1 MDVNPLLHC
10 SDAKEGETE
19 IYTHEG
25 MRITIV
31 MKKWKQKSFWTRRF
45 ENTSLINILFR
56 FYASTEASLSNFILN
71 VRFVGLNDTQY
82 STPKYIVVST
92 RPLSATAI
100 SPSEPATQQLVVG
113 TAVRPF
119 P

>member
-1 MDVNPLLHC
+1 MGVNPLVHS
-10 SDAKEGETE
+10 SDAREGETE
-19 IYTHEG
+19 IYTNEG

-31 MKKWKQKSFWTRRF
+31 MKKWERKLFRTRRF
-45 ENTSLINILFR
+45 EDTSLINILFR
-56 FYASTEASLSNFILN
+56 FYASTETSLSNFILN
-71 VRFVGLNDTQY
+71 VWLVGLNDAQY

-100 SPSEPATQQLVVG
+100 SPSEPATQQLVVR
-113 TAVRPF
+113 AAMRPF

>member
-19 IYTHEG
+19 IYTNEG

-56 FYASTEASLSNFILN
+56 FYASTESSLSTSFLT
-71 VRFVGLNDTQY
+71 FD
-82 STPKYIVVST
+82 
-92 RPLSATAI
+92 LS
-100 SPSEPATQQLVVG
+100 V
-113 TAVRPF
+113 
-119 P
+119 